1 MITLPYVT
9 RALGSVANGK
19 IAFATSIVNYFSMFA
34 QLGIPTYGIRA
45 CAQVRDDKYKLSQK
59 LFRFLATKGYDFE
72 CCSEIVKKVVKRQDI
87 WE

>member
-1 MITLPYVT
+1 MIY
-9 RALGSVANGK
+9 
-19 IAFATSIVNYFSMFA
+19 IEFAESIKK
-34 QLGIPTYGIRA
+34 RE
-45 CAQVRDDKYKLSQK
+45 DDKYKLSQK